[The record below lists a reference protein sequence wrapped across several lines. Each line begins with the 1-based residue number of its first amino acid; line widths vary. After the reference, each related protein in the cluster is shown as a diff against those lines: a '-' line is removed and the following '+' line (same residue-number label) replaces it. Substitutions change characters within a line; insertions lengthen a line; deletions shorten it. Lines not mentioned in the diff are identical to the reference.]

1 MNWYRI
7 TVHTVTEAVEAISYC
22 MEEELGAKGVEI
34 SDPKDILLQKK
45 SPLDW
50 DYVDEELLK
59 ELDREEVLVRVY
71 FSEAQLSSPD
81 QLESLLM
88 QIREKVRRI
97 GQFLPVGSG
106 RIDTSL
112 MAEEDWANNW
122 KKYYKPFHI
131 GRVFIGPSWME
142 AEPAGEDLLIRM
154 DPGMA
159 FGSGTHETTGMCVQM
174 LEETLSGG
182 ETVFD
187 IGCGSGI
194 LGIAAAKLGAGKVYC
209 TDLDP
214 NAVEVASEN
223 VVNNAVADRVSVH
236 QGDLIEI
243 GELKEI
249 EPEVVVANIIA
260 DVIIGF
266 CPQVSR
272 VLKTN
277 GRFIASGII
286 RERCQDVKEAMEKA
300 GLRIVRIEEKGSWA
314 AVLSEKV

>member
-131 GRVFIGPSWME
+131 GRVFIVPSWME
-142 AEPAGEDLLIRM
+142 AEPAGEDLLIRRLAAG
-154 DPGMA
+154 PTKQRA
-159 FGSGTHETTGMCVQM
+159 CVFKCWKRHCQ
-174 LEETLSGG
+174 EARRFS
-182 ETVFD
+182 
-187 IGCGSGI
+187 I
-194 LGIAAAKLGAGKVYC
+194 LAAAVGFL
-209 TDLDP
+209 
-214 NAVEVASEN
+214 
-223 VVNNAVADRVSVH
+223 
-236 QGDLIEI
+236 
-243 GELKEI
+243 ELQRQSWE
-249 EPEVVVANIIA
+249 
-260 DVIIGF
+260 
-266 CPQVSR
+266 
-272 VLKTN
+272 L
-277 GRFIASGII
+277 
-286 RERCQDVKEAMEKA
+286 VKYT
-300 GLRIVRIEEKGSWA
+300 VRIWIQMR
-314 AVLSEKV
+314 